1 MFSLVLVRPIEMGS
15 LANGYGSISGRILH
29 VIVVVVFCTSK
40 IQGGQDRAFLFW
52 GGLVNYK
59 AHYLLSWFRPL
70 HGRNSPMFSDLILKM
85 NNGYNGGEQSAQEV
99 R

>member
-40 IQGGQDRAFLFW
+40 I
-52 GGLVNYK
+52 
-59 AHYLLSWFRPL
+59 
-70 HGRNSPMFSDLILKM
+70 
-85 NNGYNGGEQSAQEV
+85 
-99 R
+99 